1 MRFIHTS
8 DWHIGRQLHNQSLLE
23 DQAYV
28 LDQIVTLAQEHAV
41 DAVIIAGDIYDR
53 SIPPASAVALL
64 DEVLNR
70 LITELGVQVLM
81 IAGNHDGHERL
92 GFAAKQMAAS
102 GLHIIGPLQADLTP
116 IRLTSPSGDAYF
128 YPLPYAEPAIVRQVF
143 EADAKGLSVSSHE
156 EAMALL
162 LEQVRSHDSQGLPK
176 VVVSHCFLDGG
187 SESESERP
195 LSIGGAD
202 KISPRLFSE
211 FDYVALGH
219 LHGPQYKGSEHVR
232 YSGSILKYSFSEQHQ
247 HKSVT
252 LVDVAA
258 HTPAQIQLLPLTALR
273 DVRIIEGELAH
284 LLDLGKTDAKRE
296 DYLMVRLLDKHAI
309 LDAMGKLRSVYPNV
323 LHLERT
329 GLMAGEQ
336 AVALNRDHI
345 KKGEMAMFRD
355 FFSQV
360 SGEALS
366 DAQQAVMDEI
376 LTKLHRDE
384 RDSVGSIRVAAK
396 GEQSA

>member
-28 LDQIVTLAQEHAV
+28 LDQIGALAKQHSV

-92 GFAAKQMAAS
+92 GFAAKQMSAS
-102 GLHIIGPLQADLTP
+102 GLHIIGPLQTDLTP
-116 IRLTSPSGDAYF
+116 IRLASPSGDAYF
-128 YPLPYAEPAIVRQVF
+128 YPLPYAEPATVRQVF

-345 KKGEMAMFRD
+345 KKGEMEMFRD

-360 SGEALS
+360 SGEELS

-384 RDSVGSIRVAAK
+384 GDSGGSTRVAAK
-396 GEQSA
+396 GDQSA

>member
-28 LDQIVTLAQEHAV
+28 LDQIVTLAEQHTV

-70 LITELGVQVLM
+70 LITELGLQVLM

-116 IRLTSPSGDAYF
+116 IRLTSSSGDAYF
-128 YPLPYAEPAIVRQVF
+128 YPLPYAEPATVRQVF

-219 LHGPQYKGSEHVR
+219 LHGPQYKGCEHVR

-273 DVRIIEGELAH
+273 DVRIIEGELVH

-336 AVALNRDHI
+336 AIALNRDHI

-360 SGEALS
+360 SGEELS

-384 RDSVGSIRVAAK
+384 GDSGGSTRVAAK